1 VGVGAITLAARVCQY
16 VKIYVPAAVV
26 SASDWW
32 RVAAIGAVALTLGDK
47 DLAVFNS
54 SYRLLWLANIF
65 NGSLSGAA
73 AVKLGIA
80 LGAGQARRA
89 RALCVISCSL
99 VRHRP
104 RARPPAWLAAR
115 RGQAAADLDAYLD
128 WLQALVITCCMA
140 VFILVFAR
148 ELGGIFS
155 NDPELLDM
163 YGELALPLAAML
175 LTFSMAC
182 FLERIPMAMGR
193 TRLVM
198 QLGLVGSWVGQ
209 VRRVVESPCLGSC
222 THGDSIINHCGA
234 GAGGAHRHAAVAT
247 RCLRPVRRGGG
258 GLSTARRAAAGRH
271 LQVGLGAAR
280 RGSTPSVGGQEAAH

>member
-198 QLGLVGSWVGQ
+198 QLG
-209 VRRVVESPCLGSC
+209 
-222 THGDSIINHCGA
+222 HGDSIINHCVA